1 LNIGDELVA
10 RIDTE
15 RRQAIKL
22 NHSATHLMHA
32 ALRQVLGEH
41 VQQKGSLVTDQ
52 RLRFD
57 FSHNEP
63 VRPEELREIE
73 RIVNRQIR
81 ENTDSNAAVMSMD
94 EALKEGAMA
103 LFGEKYG
110 DEVRVMKIGFST
122 ELCGGVHVRRAGD
135 IGLFRIVNEGG
146 VASGIRRI
154 EAVTGSGALEYIEQE
169 SERLDN
175 IARLVKA
182 SHSDVDDKVEQL
194 IEKSRSL
201 EKSLEQLKAKLA
213 SQAGSDL
220 STQAVEVHG
229 IKVLAAEL
237 EGADVKTLRETMDQL
252 KNKLGQA
259 VVVLATVNEGKVV
272 LVAGVT
278 KAETARIK
286 AGDLVNHV
294 AQQVGGRGG
303 GRPDMAQAGGSDPSG
318 LAVALESVPEWAGQQ
333 LA

>member
-1 LNIGDELVA
+1 
-10 RIDTE
+10 
-15 RRQAIKL
+15 
-22 NHSATHLMHA
+22 
-32 ALRQVLGEH
+32 
-41 VQQKGSLVTDQ
+41 
-52 RLRFD
+52 
-57 FSHNEP
+57 
-63 VRPEELREIE
+63 
-73 RIVNRQIR
+73 
-81 ENTDSNAAVMSMD
+81 
-94 EALKEGAMA
+94 
-103 LFGEKYG
+103 
-110 DEVRVMKIGFST
+110 MKIGFST
-122 ELCGGVHVRRAGD
+122 ELCGGVHVSRAGD
-135 IGLFRIVNEGG
+135 IGLFKIINEGG

-154 EAVTGSGALEYIEQE
+154 EAVTGNGALEYIEQE

-182 SHSDVDDKVEQL
+182 SHNDVDDKVEQL
-194 IEKSRSL
+194 IEKSRGL
-201 EKSLEQLKAKLA
+201 EKSLEQLKARLA

-220 STQAVEVHG
+220 TAQAVEVQG

-259 VVVLATVNEGKVV
+259 AVVLASVNDDKVV

-278 KAETARIK
+278 KEETTRIK

-318 LAVALESVPEWAGQQ
+318 LAAALKSVPDWAGQQ

>member
-1 LNIGDELVA
+1 
-10 RIDTE
+10 
-15 RRQAIKL
+15 
-22 NHSATHLMHA
+22 M
-32 ALRQVLGEH
+32 
-41 VQQKGSLVTDQ
+41 
-52 RLRFD
+52 
-57 FSHNEP
+57 
-63 VRPEELREIE
+63 
-73 RIVNRQIR
+73 
-81 ENTDSNAAVMSMD
+81 
-94 EALKEGAMA
+94 
-103 LFGEKYG
+103 
-110 DEVRVMKIGFST
+110 
-122 ELCGGVHVRRAGD
+122 CGVHVSRAGD
-135 IGLFRIVNEGG
+135 IGLFKIINEGG

-154 EAVTGSGALEYIEQE
+154 EAVTGNGALEYIEQE

-182 SHSDVDDKVEQL
+182 SHNDVDDKVEQL
-194 IEKSRSL
+194 IEKSRGL
-201 EKSLEQLKAKLA
+201 EKSLEQLKARLA

-220 STQAVEVHG
+220 TAQAVEVQG

-259 VVVLATVNEGKVV
+259 AVVLASVNDDKVV

-278 KAETARIK
+278 KEETTRIK

-318 LAVALESVPEWAGQQ
+318 LAAALESVPDWAGQQ

>member
-1 LNIGDELVA
+1 
-10 RIDTE
+10 
-15 RRQAIKL
+15 
-22 NHSATHLMHA
+22 
-32 ALRQVLGEH
+32 
-41 VQQKGSLVTDQ
+41 VTDQ

-63 VRPEELREIE
+63 VRPAELREIE

-81 ENTDSNAAVMSMD
+81 ENTDSHAAVMSMD

-122 ELCGGVHVRRAGD
+122 ELCGGVHVHRAGD

-194 IEKSRSL
+194 IEKSRGL

-220 STQAVEVHG
+220 STQAVEVQG

-259 VVVLATVNEGKVV
+259 AVVLATVNEGKVV

-318 LAVALESVPEWAGQQ
+318 LAGALESVPEWAGQQ